1 MTGRVV
7 ETRGPADDGEV
18 VAIHAIAVQLV
29 EVVEDEPG
37 VVERVGPLRMPREL
51 RDLPGREI
59 REDALRELL
68 ALGLQPRDL
77 FLDVDRGARRNVFQ
91 FFDLGFKF
99 GDRLLEIEE
108 IHCHRGARIQG
119 SAPLS

>member
-1 MTGRVV
+1 M
-7 ETRGPADDGEV
+7 A
-18 VAIHAIAVQLV
+18 
-29 EVVEDEPG
+29 
-37 VVERVGPLRMPREL
+37 REL

-91 FFDLGFKF
+91 FFDLGFEF

-119 SAPLS
+119 AGPFPGSAVEGCDAYRRRSSRRSR

>member
-1 MTGRVV
+1 M
-7 ETRGPADDGEV
+7 PGE
-18 VAIHAIAVQLV
+18 L
-29 EVVEDEPG
+29 G
-37 VVERVGPLRMPREL
+37 
-51 RDLPGREI
+51 DLPRRQV

-77 FLDVDRGARRNVFQ
+77 FLNVDRGARRNVFQ

-108 IHCHRGARIQG
+108 IHCHRGARI
-119 SAPLS
+119 

>member
-1 MTGRVV
+1 MAR
-7 ETRGPADDGEV
+7 
-18 VAIHAIAVQLV
+18 QL
-29 EVVEDEPG
+29 G
-37 VVERVGPLRMPREL
+37 
-51 RDLPGREI
+51 DLPGREI

-68 ALGLQPRDL
+68 ALGLQPRNL

-108 IHCHRGARIQG
+108 IHCHRGARIPY
-119 SAPLS
+119 PLMEVTPALTGGGL